1 MKTAIGE
8 FASNVISVLLGA
20 LLVSI
25 LAYSLLKSLCLCC
38 SAFMT
43 GPADNGSPAR
53 VSAATPAT
61 QGRYRSAALSEQQST
76 Y

>member
-25 LAYSLLKSLCLCC
+25 LAYSLLKILL
-38 SAFMT
+38 FVLLGVHGGT
-43 GPADNGSPAR
+43 G
-53 VSAATPAT
+53 
-61 QGRYRSAALSEQQST
+61 
-76 Y
+76 